1 MKLTKSILGLGLM
14 SAALFT
20 AGMKA
25 DAAEVKHT
33 VQSGDTLSA
42 ISLRY
47 FGDASQY
54 KVIAD
59 KNEIKDANLIMPGQ
73 VLVLDTDKQVVYTE
87 PTAAEVAAAEEVVE
101 VAPVQETAPVQEV
114 APVQE
119 AAPAQSSYVA
129 NSSSAKEWIAMK
141 ESTNN
146 YNATNG
152 RYIGKYQLDASY
164 LNGDYSPENQERVA
178 DQYVAGRYG
187 SWENA
192 QAFWL
197 ANGWY

>member
-87 PTAAEVAAAEEVVE
+87 PTEAEVAAAEEVV
-101 VAPVQETAPVQEV
+101 EV